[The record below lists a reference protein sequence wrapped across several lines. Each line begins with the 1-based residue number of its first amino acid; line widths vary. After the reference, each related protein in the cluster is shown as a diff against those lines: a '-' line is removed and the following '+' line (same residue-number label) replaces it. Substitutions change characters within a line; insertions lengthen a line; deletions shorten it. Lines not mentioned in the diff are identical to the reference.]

1 MSELFPVIALLL
13 PFAGAVASYFFRNK
27 YQSLKK
33 PFVIGVTVLTSV
45 FSWLSILFS
54 RGVSVTL
61 FSFTDR
67 LTIGLKLDG
76 LGCFFTGLVSVLW
89 IFAII
94 YAFEYM
100 KEKEHLNMFF
110 AFFTAVYG
118 AVLGIA
124 MSADLLTMYFFY
136 EILTLTTLPLVIQPM
151 TKKAIRAGRKYLYLS
166 LGGSAF
172 AFIGLVILLH
182 RTGGLEFIAGGIYDS
197 TIGGSELVAYF
208 LTFLGF
214 GIKSVIFPFH
224 IWLPA
229 ASVAPTPVTALLHAV
244 AVVKS
249 GAFAIIRVTYYCY
262 GITAIKGTWAQY
274 AALILAEITIVYGSS
289 IALKERHFK
298 RRLAYSTVSNISYI
312 VFGAMLL
319 SPEGL
324 AAALMHF
331 LFHSL
336 TKLAA
341 FMTVGAVVET
351 TGREYIFQL
360 DGLGRKMP
368 VTFGVFTVSAL
379 SLTGIPVFCCFFS
392 KWALCS
398 AALSSESTIGIWGV
412 VALLISALLT
422 AIYMISVPIRA
433 FFAKGEALDSVHEAP
448 WQMSWLLVPL
458 AAVITL
464 AALFMPQISEYFNVL
479 ASSAFIA

>member
-1 MSELFPVIALLL
+1 MTDLLPVITLLL
-13 PFAGAVASYFFRNK
+13 PFAGAVVAYFFRNK
-27 YQSLKK
+27 YKGLKK

-45 FSWLSILFS
+45 LAW
-54 RGVSVTL
+54 VSMFISKGKDITL
-61 FSFTDR
+61 FRFTDS

-110 AFFTAVYG
+110 SFYTAVYG
-118 AVLGIA
+118 AVLGIS

-182 RTGGLEFIAGGIYDS
+182 HTSSLEFIPGGIYDS
-197 TIGGSELVAYF
+197 KLAGSELVAYF

-249 GAFAIIRVTYYCY
+249 GVFAIIRVTYYCY
-262 GITAIKGTWAQY
+262 GITAVKGTWAQY

-298 RRLAYSTVSNISYI
+298 RRLAYSTISNLSYI

-331 LFHSL
+331 LFHSV
-336 TKLAA
+336 TKLAS

-351 TGREYIFQL
+351 TEREYIFQL

-379 SLTGIPVFCCFFS
+379 SLTGIPIFCCFFS
-392 KWALCS
+392 KWELCS
-398 AALSSESTIGIWGV
+398 AALSDGGIFGTFGV
-412 VALLISALLT
+412 AALLISALLT
-422 AIYMISVPIRA
+422 AVYMISVSIRA
-433 FFAKGEALDSVHEAP
+433 FFAKGENLDGIHEAP
-448 WQMSWLLVPL
+448 WQMSWLIVPL
-458 AAVITL
+458 ALFITL
-464 AALFMPQISEYFNVL
+464 VSFFMPPVSGYFSSL